1 MPALRPDFIPAPA
14 FYGMAKQQQ
23 YAPLSPEWCTLAKN
37 IVVDGQNRLASR
49 KGWTQQNDLI
59 SGSPAIVQMHEYLN
73 ASGTSE
79 LITSTATKIFSG
91 ITGALTEKTGSL
103 SFTSG
108 NWKFINFNGYVLG
121 WQAGETPIQYNGSG
135 NFADITVSD
144 GGTLPDGSTAL
155 AAFGRVWGL
164 DNDKQTI
171 RYSALLDHTAWA
183 TASGGGL
190 IDMRSV
196 WTKGMDEVVGIV
208 SYGSYLVVF
217 GKRHIVLWTDGAGSD
232 IGLNPTNM
240 YVTQV
245 IENVGLVARDAVAL
259 VGEQDVVF
267 WSSSGVRSLART
279 TQEQPTP
286 TNELTPSNSAFLA
299 DALTSGDLSKV
310 RMAHYPLE
318 QLVLLSHPDE
328 SITFVFDLKQRL
340 QDGGY
345 RMTVW
350 TMVPNSMTATVNES
364 FYMGFNGRIG
374 KYEGYT
380 DNTAAYR
387 FEYQSGWVPMV
398 HNDGPSAGRR
408 RVLKHLRPMLF
419 SPANRAVSFKWWTDF
434 QYNTRSETKQLLS
447 GAAEWGEDE
456 WGNMEWGAGKQFHFA
471 EVPLAGECEFLKL
484 FVRTKINGAAFGIGP
499 MRVYTSQARMA

>member
-1 MPALRPDFIPAPA
+1 MPRLRPDAIPAPA
-14 FYGMAKQQQ
+14 FYGMAKQSQ
-23 YAPLSPEWCTLAKN
+23 YAPLGPEWCTLAKN
-37 IVVDGQNRLASR
+37 IVVDGQNRLAAR
-49 KGWTQQNDLI
+49 NGWTQQNTLI
-59 SGSPAIVQMHEYLN
+59 SGSPDIVQMHEYLN

-91 ITGALTEKTGSL
+91 IAGALTEKTGSL
-103 SFTSG
+103 VFTTG
-108 NWKFINFNGYVLG
+108 LWKFINFNGFCLG
-121 WQAGETPIQYNGSG
+121 WVAGETPIQYNGSG
-135 NFADITVSD
+135 NFATIIAAS
-144 GGTLPDGSTAL
+144 GTLPDGNTAL

-164 DNDKQTI
+164 DDDKQTI
-171 RYSALLDHTAWA
+171 RYSALLDHTRWA
-183 TASGGGL
+183 TVDGGGL

-245 IENVGLVARDAVAL
+245 IENAGLVARDAVAL

-267 WSSSGVRSLART
+267 WSSNGVRSLART

-286 TNELTPSNSAFLA
+286 VNDITPSNNDFLA
-299 DALTSGDLSKV
+299 AALQDGDLSKV
-310 RMAHYPLE
+310 RMAHYALE
-318 QLVLLSHPDE
+318 SLVLLSHPDNE
-328 SITFVFDLKQRL
+328 TTFVFDLKQRL
-340 QDGGY
+340 PNGGY

-350 TMVPNSMTATVNES
+350 DLVPKSMTSTSDES

-374 KYEGYT
+374 KYTGFV
-380 DNTAAYR
+380 DNTSSYR

-398 HNDGPSAGRR
+398 GEDNRR

-419 SPANRAVSFKWWTDF
+419 SPADRTVSFKWWTDF
-434 QYNTRSETKQLLS
+434 LYNTS
-447 GAAEWGEDE
+447 AAAASLDAGGDE
-456 WGNMEWGAGKQFHFA
+456 WGTDEWGSMEWGAGQQFHFA
-471 EVPLAGECEFLKL
+471 EVPLFGECEYLK
-484 FVRTKINGAAFGIGP
+484 FAVRTTINGAAFGLGP
-499 MRVYTSQARMA
+499 TRVYTSQGRMA